1 MNPPEEYGRK
11 MNIRLV
17 GSLVLS
23 AALLLGGCVNTPQYS
38 LVKDGDEAR
47 TAGVFEQVNYRI
59 YPGPDFRPPKCV
71 AVLPLEVAP
80 EASDELSFE
89 YLASARVAKN
99 DDEPALDVPDVV
111 DDGDADN
118 GAADARQEGAPQP
131 YRMRFEAA
139 DKQRL
144 VRNMLYGFIS
154 THAPKDVELSLI
166 DRVTG
171 GRPVA
176 DATGLRRV
184 ARRVGCDW
192 VLTGRVTDF
201 DVDFLGVYSNIRIGA
216 DLKLVRAST
225 GKVVWTGRH
234 VAQGRAG
241 SVPLTPLD
249 LAVGAVKAVSN
260 LEPDRLERVAADL
273 ARRLVRTMPLEPDN
287 PFLLAANMASRVASN
302 IDQGFDRLYRVVAAS
317 LNLREGPGTRYKV
330 RKVLRGSEEVSFIDH
345 AKRPGWCRVRTRDG
359 QVGYAAVRYLK
370 PVASVR
376 GQGG

>member
-1 MNPPEEYGRK
+1 
-11 MNIRLV
+11 MNIRMV
-17 GSLVLS
+17 GGLASS
-23 AALLLGGCVNTPQYS
+23 AALLLGGCISTPQYS
-38 LVKDGDEAR
+38 LFKEGDKAR

-59 YPGPDFRPPKCV
+59 YPGPDFRPPECV
-71 AVLPLEVAP
+71 AVLPLEVVP
-80 EASDELSFE
+80 EASAELSFE
-89 YLASARVAKN
+89 YLASAQAAKN
-99 DDEPALDVPDVV
+99 DDEPALGVPDVV

-118 GAADARQEGAPQP
+118 RESDARKDDAPRP

-154 THAPKDVELSLI
+154 MHAPKDVELTLV

-171 GRPVA
+171 GKPVT
-176 DATGLRRV
+176 DAAGLRRV

-192 VLTGRVTDF
+192 VLTGRITDF
-201 DVDFLGVYSNIRIGA
+201 NVDFLGVYSNIRIGA
-216 DLKLVRAST
+216 DLKLLRAST
-225 GKVVWTGRH
+225 GKVVWSGRH

-260 LEPDRLERVAADL
+260 LEPDQLERVAADL

-287 PFLLAANMASRVASN
+287 PFLLAASMASHVASN
-302 IDQGFDRLYRVVAAS
+302 LEQGFDRLYRVVAKS
-317 LNLREGPGTRYKV
+317 LNLREGPGIHYKV

-359 QVGYAAVRYLK
+359 QIGYAAVRYLK
-370 PVASVR
+370 PVAPVR

>member
-1 MNPPEEYGRK
+1 
-11 MNIRLV
+11 MNIRMV
-17 GSLVLS
+17 GGLALS
-23 AALLLGGCVNTPQYS
+23 AVPLLGGCVNTPQYS

-59 YPGPDFRPPKCV
+59 YPGPDFRPPECV
-71 AVLPLEVAP
+71 AVLPFEVAP
-80 EASDELSFE
+80 AASAELSFE
-89 YLASARVAKN
+89 YLAPAEATRD
-99 DDEPALDVPDVV
+99 DDEPALDVPDAV

-118 GAADARQEGAPQP
+118 GEVDTRQEGAPRP

-154 THAPKDVELSLI
+154 THAPKDVELTLI
-166 DRVTG
+166 DRATEGKPVT
-171 GRPVA
+171 
-176 DATGLRRV
+176 DALTLRRV
-184 ARRVGCDW
+184 ARRVRCDW
-192 VLTGRVTDF
+192 VLTGRITDF
-201 DVDFLGVYSNIRIGA
+201 NVDFLGVYSNIRIGA
-216 DLKLVRAST
+216 DLKLVRVST
-225 GKVVWTGRH
+225 GKVVWTGQH

-273 ARRLVRTMPLEPDN
+273 ARRLVRTMPLEADN
-287 PFLLAANMASRVASN
+287 PFLLAANMASHVASN
-302 IDQGFDRLYRVVAAS
+302 FEQGFDRLYRVVAAS
-317 LNLREGPGTRYKV
+317 LNLREGPGIHYKV
-330 RKVLRGSEEVSFIDH
+330 RKVLRGSEEVSIIDH

-359 QVGYAAVRYLK
+359 QIGYAAVRYLK
-370 PVASVR
+370 PVVPVR